1 MLAKTL
7 YNKYYIFFYMDFFVS
22 VSGMVIPVEK
32 LTQNWILFGNQV
44 TYFQYILTSLLL
56 FYWFAMK

>member
-44 TYFQYILTSLLL
+44 TYFQYILTSL
-56 FYWFAMK
+56 

>member
-7 YNKYYIFFYMDFFVS
+7 YNKYYIFSYMDFFVS